1 METRRGL
8 FGKLG
13 LFSAIAIGL
22 AYAGKMRTS
31 NYKNNRHVNQ
41 SDALVDSTVKE
52 FDDDYYYPG
61 KPNELGKYERQSQY
75 IGAGSSYSSRRP
87 GDRLTMFKIFDRD

>member
-8 FGKLG
+8 FKKLG
-13 LFSAIAIGL
+13 LFSAVAIGL
-22 AYAGKMRTS
+22 AYYGKVRAS
-31 NYKNNRHVNQ
+31 NYKSGRHVSQ
-41 SDALVDSTVKE
+41 SDALLNSEMKE

-75 IGAGSSYSSRRP
+75 VGAGSSYSSRKP
-87 GDRLTMFKIFDRD
+87 GDRLTTFKIFDRD